1 MGDSAVRHRY
11 VSFHERLKH
20 VTIDLSRDSSTSWGA
35 SRLQV
40 AGLDAPA
47 SAFAVATGAA
57 PTVTEASDLQSTAFG
72 SALQQW
78 NELNLS
84 LPFQSFHANVMPKAL
99 SLVLLVHHRD
109 EIAAE
114 LDAGLTLRDPQNWL
128 AWDALLD
135 LVPRMAF
142 DLGSEFLPV
151 YPTLL
156 TALLRASSL
165 MDKNLTRG
173 DEELAARLVER
184 AFHSAAWLFRA
195 VSSLMVRSSDAQL
208 LVASWTIVRDLLT
221 ADQAPAAPV
230 SDDEDTE
237 RTEHVPVPRSMR
249 PVARS
254 HTRRFATEALAHL
267 IRKAPLSQLGVLVHT
282 MRVDSQTYG
291 PALDSGIAATWAH
304 SCKTAAHALHSR
316 SRELLSCVLEWDAPF
331 ASSIERWGE
340 RIMTALVHHARAPD
354 MAPVLEWLLH
364 RATESPL
371 AELPTCLMW
380 LIAALGTRKGTRIED
395 SFKAHFFA
403 WLPKLDGRMI
413 WSSSAAHV
421 PLLRAYTSLICVV
434 LPLARLQDMTGPG
447 KQVLQ
452 AFATRHEHEPFEVAW
467 SAFDGVYRALG
478 DPALAWRSFGA
489 LALPTALDA
498 TSQIFSGDATAAQEE
513 AALALLAALDAQGH
527 LTALHSAPPTTI
539 VLRWTKRT
547 QKKVQQRL
555 DRLASLLDSGQTDDV
570 LASMSAVP
578 LACRFPSAASAMA
591 RLLVRCIQAAA
602 SSADSKATRYM
613 DGIQGSLLAS
623 LVTVLRTSSDA
634 QDCVKVLFDGE
645 PSVFARLLQ
654 ASVSSHAVL
663 PALAD
668 LAQVVDA
675 PASLPSVTHMWP
687 ILTSALLDSNR
698 AIVHAALRLLA
709 LVTEAP
715 LNVFALLAEV
725 EAIPLDVP
733 NVTARNVKLRYAQRE
748 ACKALK
754 GSDLQM
760 QALVRYAIGTLKLN
774 LKPVWAA
781 SRETLVALSARV
793 SEEVWRVSFAE
804 LQAADALVHAGP
816 EPSDEMDE
824 EEAPPDIEPTR
835 DDARDDL
842 YQLHDPQLT
851 RRLRTLQHI
860 VRLDGVAPAQ
870 RVASVLQVRMTPHVR
885 FDAAHYTSELLQ
897 LYEQHAVLPE
907 KHSEAFV
914 SHVLAQWVS
923 LVDAPETDPTPSAA
937 RMERLRQFLAVFAE
951 FRDPARMHRASDMQG
966 HFLSLCAQ
974 PEITLQ
980 RGALSCLLTWK
991 PPALVHMEDKL
1002 RNLLDTAKFRDTLS
1016 QLDLS
1021 ATSEQF
1027 SAVTRTQVMP
1037 VLVRLLYGLMI
1048 SRRGVRT
1055 SGAGQQA
1062 RRTAILS
1069 ALYESRVEELQ
1080 LLVDLMLG
1088 AFADQVVTQPFVL
1101 PPPPEAPMRKQLG
1114 LLQMLGDVLRHL
1126 GRALQPCM
1134 HRLVGVVVSLAA
1146 HAVEAEDEQAREV
1159 RRAALRRLADFVQYG
1174 HGTNWSEFREV
1185 ILTRLVHPRLATFAQ
1200 DSVQSSSAFLDLC
1213 RSWISETDTLKCFL
1227 SDTTILPAVYAG
1239 LSNTSI
1245 KPPVAQTILD
1255 MAERLLSVAEGDDE
1269 EAAAI
1274 RDQVVLPMVPA
1285 LLEHLQPLVRHTIR
1299 TEFSHPFAM
1308 HVRDDLLRQELS
1320 VLSQLAPHIATQA
1333 AAAKVVELLVPLMR
1347 HSARAIPERTKTEL
1361 LRTFSLLLPRAGT
1374 SGAFLDDLY
1383 GLFCR
1388 LGSELRSRQARGQ
1401 YAEAFAQLATADP
1414 GLTRIT
1420 QWVRA
1425 LNAYSTRMVDEPD
1438 LEQRL
1443 TACDEILSEDTVI
1456 NVHEWHALLYHALFY
1471 ICDDELAMRTNASAM
1486 LQRFVRE
1493 AHDAECVSLA
1503 TRVLLPGMRRR
1514 LHSRSE
1520 AVRKELFQLLGVTVA
1535 EMSEAVPALAELH
1548 VLRAGG
1554 DEEASVFT
1562 NLYHIQT
1569 HRRVRAMHRLAQAA
1583 ESGALRSK
1591 TLSDL
1596 FLPLTWFFLLPN
1608 QSGGIDMNMANEALA
1623 CIRRM
1628 AAQLQWSHY
1637 YHWLTRFLRELKEHA
1652 AKEETSPAERLHVRG
1667 VVGVLEAFHFDC
1679 NEEVNSAAAPEDDL
1693 VDDQA
1698 YDGQALARDL
1708 TQPLDAQRDQRVA
1721 LAATLTTRVLPPLHE
1736 ALQVK
1741 DEDRLPARLPL
1752 IVGAARLAQHLPQD
1766 RRQVEL
1772 FKVFASLANALRS
1785 KLQSTRDA
1793 CRETALHMLRA
1804 IGVEYLAGVVREL
1817 RRLLTRGPQL
1827 AVCAYTVHSLVVA
1840 LSTGDEPLLTRL
1852 DDGVRDMVEAAMED
1866 VFGLTAEDRAAV
1878 EYRTKVRE
1886 LRQSKSIDTFDHL
1899 ARLAVPTRV
1908 QELLL
1913 PLRGVLAASIETKTL
1928 RNVDEC
1934 LRRIAS
1940 GLSANAHIDTHEFL
1954 VLCYTLIAK
1963 GEKALAQPP
1972 ASAPHLAQNAPKF
1985 VELGLELLTTALRRS
2000 RFDVHDEGTV
2010 ARLLPLVKA
2019 VGETLYA
2026 TNGPVIERGL
2036 RAAAALA
2043 RCPLPNLAE
2052 ALPVMQKQMLVL
2064 LRSAGGLHSAMAQAA
2079 LRALSVVLREGR
2091 APAPPTRQLTELL
2104 TLVEPELETPV
2115 AQASVFALLRAI
2127 VSRAFVVPEIYDI
2140 MDRIAELLVVSHDAQ
2155 VRDICRSLYLQF
2167 LLDYP
2172 QGQGRLQSQMQFLAK
2187 HLNYEKQ
2194 GGRQSVLELVGAVL
2208 SKFSTDVVSQF
2219 SELFFVAL
2227 VMLLANEESIAC
2239 RQQAAQ
2245 VLGTLLGAVHAPQ
2258 RATLMQMTRAWA
2270 TAQGST
2276 QAQQLASVA
2285 LRVYELAA
2293 ERDQSSVAQDACAA
2307 IVQAL
2312 QLGAEEGDADA
2323 WRYVYQALQTMQSLV
2338 QRDPRVWAHL
2348 ALAKEPLLT
2357 LLTFPHA
2364 WCRVS
2369 ACRVLGA
2376 SFASEQSWA
2385 PSDLVRAA
2393 KQLVSQL
2400 HSPFLDDALTLQVV
2414 RNLVFLGKTFAVGI
2428 DEEQVED
2435 DESEDD
2441 DDESKDDE
2449 DDETGNDEAGDEAS
2463 LQDEGPS
2470 VPARLAWL
2478 FTKLSHAARL
2488 QQHGRHNESAPKR
2501 AGAVLKWFAAMTSQL
2516 EAPVVSRFL
2525 VHILSPILRI
2535 VDDEQ
2540 APDDLKTLANEV
2552 QDMVQEHVGPVAFTR
2567 VYAHVK
2573 QTLLDKRRARK
2584 HSRLLETIAD
2594 PERAAK
2600 RRATRNAGKHM
2611 SRKRKNQAFK
2621 GQRVGNK
2628 RAKGTMR
2635 DHS

>member
-1 MGDSAVRHRY
+1 MGDSAAPHRY

-20 VTIDLSRDSSTSWGA
+20 VTIDLSRDSGTNWGA

-47 SAFAVATGAA
+47 SAFAVATGAT
-57 PTVTEASDLQSTAFG
+57 PTVTETSDLQSTAFG

-84 LPFQSFHANVMPKAL
+84 LPFQSFYANVMPKAQ

-221 ADQAPAAPV
+221 DQTLTASV
-230 SDDEDTE
+230 TDNEDAQCAE
-237 RTEHVPVPRSMR
+237 NDAMLRSMR
-249 PVARS
+249 PMARS

-282 MRVDSQTYG
+282 MRVDSHTYG

-316 SRELLSCVLEWDAPF
+316 TRELLSCALSWDAPF

-340 RIMTALVHHARAPD
+340 RIMTALVHHTRALD
-354 MAPVLEWLLH
+354 MIPVFEWLLC

-371 AELPTCLMW
+371 AELPTCLVW
-380 LIAALGTRKGTRIED
+380 LTAALGTRKGTRVDD
-395 SFKAHFFA
+395 SVKAQFFA
-403 WLPKLDGRMI
+403 WLPKLDARMV
-413 WSSSAAHV
+413 WNSSATNA
-421 PLLRAYTSLICVV
+421 PLLRAYTSLVCVSM
-434 LPLARLQDMTGPG
+434 PLARVQDLTGPG

-452 AFATRHEHEPFEVAW
+452 AFATRHEREPFEVAW
-467 SAFDGVYRALG
+467 AAFDGVYRALG
-478 DPALAWRSFGA
+478 DPALAWHSYGA

-498 TSQIFSGDATAAQEE
+498 TSQILAGHAKAAQED
-513 AALALLAALDAQGH
+513 AALAFLAELDAQGH
-527 LTALHSAPPTTI
+527 LAKLHDAPPTTT
-539 VLRWTKRT
+539 VLRWTKRA

-555 DRLASLLDSGQTDDV
+555 DRLASLLDSGRTDDEV
-570 LASMSAVP
+570 LTSMPAVP
-578 LACRFPSAASAMA
+578 LACRFPSAAPAMA

-602 SSADSKATRYM
+602 SGAGTTTTRYL
-613 DGIQGSLLAS
+613 DGILGSLLAS
-623 LVTVLRTSSDA
+623 LVTVLRSPLNVRE
-634 QDCVKVLFDGE
+634 CVQVLFDGE
-645 PSVFARLLQ
+645 PSIFVRLLQ

-668 LAQVVDA
+668 LAEAVAA
-675 PASLPSVTHMWP
+675 PTSLPSVTHMWP
-687 ILTSALLDSNR
+687 VLISALLDPNR

-725 EAIPLDVP
+725 EAMSLDVA

-748 ACKALK
+748 ACKALT

-781 SRETLVALSARV
+781 SRETLVALSARIG
-793 SEEVWRVSFAE
+793 EEVWRVSFAE

-816 EPSDEMDE
+816 EPGDEME
-824 EEAPPDIEPTR
+824 EEEVPHVTEPSH

-851 RRLRTLQHI
+851 RRLRTLAHI
-860 VRLDGVAPAQ
+860 VHLDGVDPAQ
-870 RVASVLQVRMTPHVR
+870 RAASALQARMTPHVR
-885 FDAAHYTSELLQ
+885 FDAAHYATEILL
-897 LYEQHAVLPE
+897 LYEQHALLPE

-914 SHVLAQWVS
+914 SHVLAQWAS
-923 LVDAPETDPTPSAA
+923 LVDAPETDRAPTIA
-937 RMERLRQFLAVFAE
+937 RMERLRQFLAIFAE
-951 FRDPARMHRASDMQG
+951 FRDPARMHKASDMQT
-966 HFLSLCAQ
+966 HFLALCAQ
-974 PEITLQ
+974 PEITVQ

-1027 SAVTRTQVMP
+1027 SAVMRPQVMP
-1037 VLVRLLYGLMI
+1037 VLIRLLYGLMI

-1055 SGAGQQA
+1055 SGAGQHA

-1088 AFADQVVTQPFVL
+1088 AFVDQVVTQPFVL

-1114 LLQMLGDVLRHL
+1114 LLQMLGEVLRHL

-1146 HAVEAEDEQAREV
+1146 HAADATDEQAREV
-1159 RRAALRRLADFVQYG
+1159 RRAALRRLADFVRYG
-1174 HGTNWSEFREV
+1174 QGTNWTEFRDV

-1200 DSVQSSSAFLDLC
+1200 DSVQAPSAFLELC
-1213 RSWISETDTLKCFL
+1213 RTWISESDTLICFL
-1227 SDTTILPAVYAG
+1227 SDTSILPAVYAG
-1239 LSNTSI
+1239 LSSTSI

-1255 MAERLLSVAEGDDE
+1255 MAERLLSVAEAEGE
-1269 EAAAI
+1269 EAKAI

-1299 TEFSHPFAM
+1299 TEFTHPLAL

-1401 YAEAFAQLATADP
+1401 YAEAFAQLATAEP
-1414 GLTRIT
+1414 SLTRIT
-1420 QWVRA
+1420 EWVRA
-1425 LNAYSTRMVDEPD
+1425 LNAYSARMVDEPD

-1443 TACDEILSEDTVI
+1443 SAFDAILDAETVI
-1456 NVHEWHALLYHALFY
+1456 GAREWHVLLYHALFY

-1493 AHDAECVSLA
+1493 AHDPECVSLA

-1520 AVRKELFQLLGVTVA
+1520 AVRKELFQLLGITVT
-1535 EMSEAVPALAELH
+1535 EMSELVPPLAELN

-1554 DEEASVFT
+1554 DDEASVFT

-1628 AAQLQWSHY
+1628 AAQLQWNHY

-1652 AKEETSPAERLHVRG
+1652 AKDETSPAERLHVRG

-1679 NEEVNSAAAPEDDL
+1679 NEDVSDNTGATEEDL
-1693 VDDQA
+1693 ADDQA

-1708 TQPLDAQRDQRVA
+1708 TQPLDAQRDQKVA

-1752 IVGAARLAQHLPQD
+1752 IVGAARLAQHLPKD
-1766 RRQVEL
+1766 RQQVEL

-1793 CRETALHMLRA
+1793 CRETALQMLRA
-1804 IGVEYLAGVVREL
+1804 IGVEYLASVVREL

-1827 AVCAYTVHSLVVA
+1827 AVCAYTVHSLLVA
-1840 LSTGDEPLLTRL
+1840 LSTGDEPLLTGL

-1886 LRQSKSIDTFDHL
+1886 LRQSKSIDTFEHL
-1899 ARLAVPTRV
+1899 ARLAEPKCV

-1928 RNVDEC
+1928 RHVDEC
-1934 LRRIAS
+1934 LGRIAS
-1940 GLSANAHIDTHEFL
+1940 GLSANTHIDTHDFL

-1963 GEKALAQPP
+1963 GEKALAQPL
-1972 ASAPHLAQNAPKF
+1972 ASAPYLTQNAHKF

-2000 RFDVHDEGTV
+2000 RFDVHNEETV
-2010 ARLLPLVKA
+2010 ARLVPLVKA

-2026 TNGPVIERGL
+2026 TSGPVIERGL

-2079 LRALSVVLREGR
+2079 LRALSIVLREGR
-2091 APAPPTRQLTELL
+2091 APPPPTRQLTELL

-2140 MDRIAELLVVSHDAQ
+2140 MDRVAELLVVSHDAQ

-2187 HLNYEKQ
+2187 HLSYEKQ

-2208 SKFSTDVVSQF
+2208 SKFSTEVVSQF

-2227 VMLLANEESIAC
+2227 VMLLANEESTAC

-2245 VLGTLLGAVHAPQ
+2245 VLRTLLGAVHAPQ

-2270 TAQGST
+2270 TAQGSA

-2293 ERDQSSVAQDACAA
+2293 ERDQSSVAEDACVA

-2312 QLGAEEGDADA
+2312 QQGAEEGDADA

-2338 QRDPRVWAHL
+2338 QRDPHVWTHL
-2348 ALAKEPLLT
+2348 APAKEPLLI

-2376 SFASEQSWA
+2376 SFASQQPWT
-2385 PSDLVRAA
+2385 PSDLVRSAR
-2393 KQLVSQL
+2393 QLVSQL
-2400 HSPFLDDALTLQVV
+2400 YSPFLDDALTLQVV
-2414 RNLVFLGKTFAVGI
+2414 RNLVFLGKKFADGI
-2428 DEEQVED
+2428 EEEHVEDEDDDEDVEQED
-2435 DESEDD
+2435 DE
-2441 DDESKDDE
+2441 
-2449 DDETGNDEAGDEAS
+2449 DEAEDEAS
-2463 LQDEGPS
+2463 THEDGPL
-2470 VPARLAWL
+2470 VPARLSWL

-2488 QQHGRHNESAPKR
+2488 QHGGRSNESAPKR

-2516 EAPVVSRFL
+2516 EASVIGRFL

-2535 VDDEQ
+2535 MDDEQ
-2540 APDDLKTLANEV
+2540 APEDLKTLANEV
-2552 QDMVQEHVGPVAFTR
+2552 QDMVQEYVGPVAFTR
-2567 VYAHVK
+2567 AYTHVK
-2573 QTLLDKRRARK
+2573 QTLMDKRRERK
-2584 HSRLLETIAD
+2584 HSRLLETIAN

-2600 RRATRNAGKHM
+2600 RRTARNAGKHM

-2628 RAKGTMR
+2628 RARGSIR
-2635 DHS
+2635 DP

>member
-20 VTIDLSRDSSTSWGA
+20 VTIDLSRESSTSWGA

-84 LPFQSFHANVMPKAL
+84 LPFQSFYASVMPKAQ

-109 EIAAE
+109 EIAME
-114 LDAGLTLRDPQNWL
+114 LDAGLTLHDPQNWL
-128 AWDALLD
+128 AWDAFLD

-184 AFHSAAWLFRA
+184 AFNSAAWLFRA

-230 SDDEDTE
+230 SDNEDTE
-237 RTEHVPVPRSMR
+237 RAENETVPRGMR

-282 MRVDSQTYG
+282 MHVDSHTYG
-291 PALDSGIAATWAH
+291 SALDSGIAATWAH
-304 SCKTAAHALHSR
+304 SCKTAAHAVHSR
-316 SRELLSCVLEWDAPF
+316 TRELLSCVLHWDARF
-331 ASSIERWGE
+331 VSNIERWGE

-354 MAPVLEWLLH
+354 MVPVLEWLLH
-364 RATESPL
+364 RATESAL
-371 AELPTCLMW
+371 DELPTCLVW
-380 LIAALGTRKGTRIED
+380 LTAALGTRKGTRVDD
-395 SFKAHFFA
+395 SVKARFFA
-403 WLPKLDGRMI
+403 WLPKLDARI
-413 WSSSAAHV
+413 VWSSSATNV
-421 PLLRAYTSLICVV
+421 QLLRAYTSLVCVT
-434 LPLARLQDMTGPG
+434 LPLARVQDMTGPG

-452 AFATRHEHEPFEVAW
+452 AFATRYEREPFDLAW
-467 SAFDGVYRALG
+467 AAFDGVYRALG
-478 DPALAWRSFGA
+478 DPALAWRGFGA

-498 TSQIFSGDATAAQEE
+498 TSRIFAGHYTTAQEE
-513 AALALLAALDAQGH
+513 AALVFLAELDAQGH
-527 LTALHSAPPTTI
+527 LAALHSAPPTTI

-555 DRLASLLDSGQTDDV
+555 DHLASLLDSGRTDEV
-570 LASMSAVP
+570 LANMPAVP
-578 LACRFPSAASAMA
+578 LACRFPSAAPAMA

-602 SSADSKATRYM
+602 SGTDSTATRYM
-613 DGIQGSLLAS
+613 DGILGSLLAS
-623 LVTVLRTSSDA
+623 LVTVLRMSSDVREYV
-634 QDCVKVLFDGE
+634 QVLFDGE
-645 PSVFARLLQ
+645 PSIFAHLLQ

-663 PALAD
+663 PALVD
-668 LAQVVDA
+668 LAEAVDA
-675 PASLPSVTHMWP
+675 PATLPSVAHMWP
-687 ILTSALLDSNR
+687 VLTSALLDPNR

-725 EAIPLDVP
+725 EAMPLDVP

-816 EPSDEMDE
+816 KPSDEMDE
-824 EEAPPDIEPTR
+824 EEASFDTEPTH

-851 RRLRTLQHI
+851 RRLRTLHHI

-870 RVASVLQVRMTPHVR
+870 RAALVLQARMTPHVR
-885 FDAAHYTSELLQ
+885 FDAAHYATELLL

-914 SHVLAQWVS
+914 SHVLAQWAS
-923 LVDAPETDPTPSAA
+923 LVDAPESDRTPSAA
-937 RMERLRQFLAVFAE
+937 RMERLRQFLAIFAE
-951 FRDPARMHRASDMQG
+951 FRDPARMHRASDMQA
-966 HFLSLCAQ
+966 HFLTLCAQ
-974 PEITLQ
+974 PEITVQ

-991 PPALVHMEDKL
+991 TPALVHMEDKL

-1027 SAVTRTQVMP
+1027 SAVTRPQVMP

-1055 SGAGQQA
+1055 SGAGQHA

-1069 ALYESRVEELQ
+1069 ALYESQVEEWQ

-1088 AFADQVVTQPFVL
+1088 AFGDQVVTQPFVL

-1114 LLQMLGDVLRHL
+1114 LLQMLGEVLRYL

-1134 HRLVGVVVSLAA
+1134 YRLVGVVVSLAA
-1146 HAVEAEDEQAREV
+1146 HAAEATDEQAREV

-1174 HGTNWSEFREV
+1174 HGTNWAEFREV

-1200 DSVQSSSAFLDLC
+1200 DSVQAPSAFLDLC
-1213 RSWISETDTLKCFL
+1213 RTWINKSDTLLCFL
-1227 SDTTILPAVYAG
+1227 SDTSILPAVYAG
-1239 LSNTSI
+1239 LSSTSI

-1255 MAERLLSVAEGDDE
+1255 MAEHLLSAAEGDEE
-1269 EAAAI
+1269 EARAI
-1274 RDQVVLPMVPA
+1274 RDRVVMPMVPA
-1285 LLEHLQPLVRHTIR
+1285 LLEHLQPLVHHTIR
-1299 TEFSHPFAM
+1299 TEFSHPLAM

-1320 VLSQLAPHIATQA
+1320 VLSQLAPHIATHA
-1333 AAAKVVELLVPLMR
+1333 IAAKVVELLVPLMR
-1347 HSARAIPERTKTEL
+1347 HSARAVPERTKTEL
-1361 LRTFSLLLPRAGT
+1361 LRTFSLLLPRAET

-1401 YAEAFAQLATADP
+1401 YAEAFAQLATAEP
-1414 GLTRIT
+1414 GLSRIT

-1443 TACDEILSEDTVI
+1443 TACDAILSEETVI
-1456 NVHEWHALLYHALFY
+1456 DVREWHALLYHALFY

-1493 AHDAECVSLA
+1493 AHDAERVSLA

-1520 AVRKELFQLLGVTVA
+1520 AVRKELFQLLDVTVA

-1596 FLPLTWFFLLPN
+1596 FLPLTWFFLQPN

-1623 CIRRM
+1623 CIRRI
-1628 AAQLQWSHY
+1628 ATQLQWGHY
-1637 YHWLTRFLRELKEHA
+1637 YHWLARFLRELREHA
-1652 AKEETSPAERLHVRG
+1652 AKDETSPAERLHVRG

-1679 NEEVNSAAAPEDDL
+1679 DEEVSSAAGAPEDDL
-1693 VDDQA
+1693 ADDQA

-1708 TQPLDAQRDQRVA
+1708 TQPLDAQRVQKVA
-1721 LAATLTTRVLPPLHE
+1721 LTATLTTRVLPPLHE

-1804 IGVEYLAGVVREL
+1804 IGVEYFAGVVREL

-1840 LSTGDEPLLTRL
+1840 LSTGDEPPLTRL

-1886 LRQSKSIDTFDHL
+1886 LWQSKSIDTFEHL
-1899 ARLAVPTRV
+1899 ARLAVPGRV
-1908 QELLL
+1908 QELLI
-1913 PLRGVLAASIETKTL
+1913 PLRGILAASIETKTL

-1934 LRRIAS
+1934 FRRIAS
-1940 GLSANAHIDTHEFL
+1940 GLSANTHIDTHDYL

-1963 GEKALAQPP
+1963 GEKALAQPL
-1972 ASAPHLAQNAPKF
+1972 ASAPHLAQNAHKF

-2000 RFDVHDEGTV
+2000 RFDVHDEETV
-2010 ARLLPLVKA
+2010 ARLVPLVKA

-2043 RCPLPNLAE
+2043 RCPLPNLIE

-2079 LRALSVVLREGR
+2079 LRALSIVLREGR

-2187 HLNYEKQ
+2187 HLSYEKQ

-2227 VMLLANEESIAC
+2227 VMLLANEESTAC
-2239 RQQAAQ
+2239 RQQTAQ
-2245 VLGTLLGAVHAPQ
+2245 VLGTLLGAIHAPQ

-2270 TAQGST
+2270 TAQGSA

-2293 ERDQSSVAQDACAA
+2293 ERDQSSVAQDACVA

-2312 QLGAEEGDADA
+2312 QLGAREGDADA
-2323 WRYVYQALQTMQSLV
+2323 WRYVYQALQTLQSLV
-2338 QRDPRVWAHL
+2338 QRDPRLWSQL
-2348 ALAKEPLLT
+2348 APAKEPLLI

-2364 WCRVS
+2364 WCRIS

-2376 SFASEQSWA
+2376 SFASEQPWA
-2385 PSDLVRAA
+2385 PSDLIRAA

-2400 HSPFLDDALTLQVV
+2400 YSPFLDDALTLQVV
-2414 RNLVFLGKTFAVGI
+2414 RNLVFLGKKFAVGI

-2435 DESEDD
+2435 DDEAEDETADDDDDDD
-2441 DDESKDDE
+2441 DDEAA
-2449 DDETGNDEAGDEAS
+2449 DEAGS
-2463 LQDEGPS
+2463 QDDGPP

-2488 QQHGRHNESAPKR
+2488 QHGRYNESAPKR

-2516 EAPVVSRFL
+2516 EPPVVSRFL

-2535 VDDEQ
+2535 VDDDQ
-2540 APDDLKTLANEV
+2540 APEDLKTLANEV
-2552 QDMVQEHVGPVAFTR
+2552 QDMVQEHVGSVAFTR
-2567 VYAHVK
+2567 VYTHVK
-2573 QTLLDKRRARK
+2573 QTLLDKRRERK

-2600 RRATRNAGKHM
+2600 RRAARNAGKHM

>member
-20 VTIDLSRDSSTSWGA
+20 VTIDLTRDSSTSWGT
-35 SRLQV
+35 SGLQV

-84 LPFQSFHANVMPKAL
+84 LPFQSFYANVMPKAQ

-109 EIAAE
+109 EIAAA
-114 LDAGLTLRDPQNWL
+114 LDAGLTLREPQNWL

-142 DLGSEFLPV
+142 DLGSEFLLV

-195 VSSLMVRSSDAQL
+195 ISSLMSRSSDAQL

-221 ADQAPAAPV
+221 SEQAPIVPATDEN
-230 SDDEDTE
+230 DDEDDADHAENETAM
-237 RTEHVPVPRSMR
+237 RSAR
-249 PVARS
+249 PMVRS

-267 IRKAPLSQLGVLVHT
+267 IRKAPLSQLGVLVHS
-282 MRVDSQTYG
+282 MRIDSQTYG
-291 PALDSGIAATWAH
+291 PELDSGIAATWAH

-316 SRELLSCVLEWDAPF
+316 TRELLSCVLDWDAPF
-331 ASSIERWGE
+331 AASIERWGE
-340 RIMTALVHHARAPD
+340 RIMTALVHHARAAD
-354 MAPVLEWLLH
+354 MVPVLEWLLQ
-364 RATESPL
+364 RSTESPL
-371 AELPTCLMW
+371 AELPACLVW
-380 LIAALGTRKGTRIED
+380 LTAALGTRKGTRVDD
-395 SFKAHFFA
+395 SFKTHFFA
-403 WLPKLDGRMI
+403 WLPKLDARMV
-413 WSSSAAHV
+413 WTSSAAHR
-421 PLLRAYTSLICVV
+421 PLLRAYTSLICVTM
-434 LPLARLQDMTGPG
+434 PLARVQDMTGPG

-452 AFATRHEHEPFEVAW
+452 AFATRYEREPFDVAW
-467 SAFDGVYRALG
+467 AAFDGVYRALG
-478 DPALAWRSFGA
+478 DPALGWRSFGA

-498 TSQIFSGDATAAQEE
+498 TSHLLSGNAPVAQED
-513 AALALLAALDAQGH
+513 AALAFLAELDIQGHLAALHD
-527 LTALHSAPPTTI
+527 APPTTI

-555 DRLASLLDSGQTDDV
+555 DQLASLLDSGRADDQV
-570 LASMSAVP
+570 LASMPAVP
-578 LACRFPSAASAMA
+578 LACRFPNAAPTMA
-591 RLLVRCIQAAA
+591 RLLVRCIQAVA
-602 SSADSKATRYM
+602 SRADTTTRHV
-613 DGIQGSLLAS
+613 DGIVGTLLAT
-623 LVTVLRTSSDA
+623 LVAVLHAPSA
-634 QDCVKVLFDGE
+634 HVKESVQVLFDGE
-645 PSVFARLLQ
+645 RSIFARLLQ
-654 ASVSSHAVL
+654 TSASSHAVL

-668 LAQVVDA
+668 LAEAVHA
-675 PASLPSVTHMWP
+675 PSALPSVHHLWP
-687 ILTSALLDSNR
+687 MLTSALLDPNR

-709 LVTEAP
+709 LVTEGP
-715 LNVFALLAEV
+715 LNVCALLAEV
-725 EAIPLDVP
+725 EAMPLDVP

-754 GSDLQM
+754 GTDVQM
-760 QALVRYAIGTLKLN
+760 QALVRYSIGTLKLN

-793 SEEVWRVSFAE
+793 SEEVWRVSFVE

-816 EPSDEMDE
+816 VPSDEAAEEDE
-824 EEAPPDIEPTR
+824 EEEEPASAH

-842 YQLHDPQLT
+842 YQLHDPQLS
-851 RRLRTLQHI
+851 RRLRTLRREVH
-860 VRLDGVAPAQ
+860 LDLVTPAQ
-870 RVASVLQVRMTPHVR
+870 RAASAFQARATPHVR
-885 FDAAHYTSELLQ
+885 FDAAHYATELLL
-897 LYEQHAVLPE
+897 LYAQHAVLPE

-914 SHVLAQWVS
+914 SHVLAQWSS
-923 LVDAPETDPTPSAA
+923 LVDAQDSDRAPSAA
-937 RMERLRQFLAVFAE
+937 RTERLRQFLAIFAE
-951 FRDPARMHRASDMQG
+951 FREPAKMFKASVMQE
-966 HFLSLCAQ
+966 HFLALCAQ
-974 PEITLQ
+974 PEITVQ

-991 PPALVHMEDKL
+991 PHALVHMEDKL

-1021 ATSEQF
+1021 ATSDQF
-1027 SAVTRTQVMP
+1027 SAVTRPEVMP
-1037 VLVRLLYGLMI
+1037 VLIRLLFGLMI

-1055 SGAGQQA
+1055 SGAGQHA

-1069 ALYESRVEELQ
+1069 ALYESQVEELQ
-1080 LLVDLMLG
+1080 LLVDLMLS
-1088 AFADQVVTQPFVL
+1088 AFEDQVVPQPFVL

-1114 LLQMLGDVLRHL
+1114 LLQMLGEVLRHL
-1126 GRALQPCM
+1126 GRALRPCM

-1146 HAVEAEDEQAREV
+1146 HAADATDEQAREV
-1159 RRAALRRLADFVQYG
+1159 RRAALRRLADFVRYG
-1174 HGTNWSEFREV
+1174 QGIEWVEFREP
-1185 ILTRLVHPRLATFAQ
+1185 ILARLVHPRLATFAQ
-1200 DSVQSSSAFLDLC
+1200 DSVQAPSAFLDLC
-1213 RSWISETDTLKCFL
+1213 RTWISETDTLLCFM
-1227 SDTTILPAVYAG
+1227 SDTSILPAIYAG
-1239 LSNTSI
+1239 LSSTSI
-1245 KPPVAQTILD
+1245 KPLVAQAILD
-1255 MAERLLSVAEGDDE
+1255 MAERLLGAAEADE
-1269 EAAAI
+1269 DI
-1274 RDQVVLPMVPA
+1274 RVQVVLPMVPA

-1299 TEFSHPFAM
+1299 SEFTHPLAI

-1320 VLSQLAPHIATQA
+1320 VLSQLAPHIETQTA
-1333 AAAKVVELLVPLMR
+1333 AARVVELLVPLMR

-1361 LRTFSLLLPRAGT
+1361 LRTFSLLLPRAQT
-1374 SGAFLDDLY
+1374 SGDLLDNLY

-1388 LGSELRSRQARGQ
+1388 LGSELRSRQARSQ
-1401 YAEAFAQLATADP
+1401 YAEAFAQLATAEP
-1414 GLTRIT
+1414 SLTRIS

-1443 TACDEILSEDTVI
+1443 TACDTILHESTVI
-1456 NVHEWHALLYHALFY
+1456 HAREWHALLYHALFY
-1471 ICDDELAMRTNASAM
+1471 ICDEELAMRTNASAM

-1493 AHDAECVSLA
+1493 ARDPECVSLV

-1535 EMSEAVPALAELH
+1535 EMSDAVPALAELH

-1583 ESGALRSK
+1583 EHGALRSK
-1591 TLSDL
+1591 TLSEL
-1596 FLPLTWFFLLPN
+1596 FLPLAWFFLLPN
-1608 QSGGIDMNMANEALA
+1608 QSGGIDINMANEALA

-1628 AAQLQWSHY
+1628 AAHLQWSHY
-1637 YHWLTRFLRELKEHA
+1637 YHWLSRFLRELKEHA
-1652 AKEETSPAERLHVRG
+1652 AKEETSAAERLHVRG

-1679 NEEVNSAAAPEDDL
+1679 NEEVSDAAATQEEDQAEE
-1693 VDDQA
+1693 QA
-1698 YDGQALARDL
+1698 YDEQALARDL
-1708 TQPLDAQRDQRVA
+1708 TQPSLEAQREQKVA

-1736 ALQVK
+1736 ALHVK
-1741 DEDRLPARLPL
+1741 NEDRLPARLPL
-1752 IVGAARLAQHLPQD
+1752 IIGAARLAQHLPTD

-1804 IGVEYLAGVVREL
+1804 IGVKYLAGVVREL

-1840 LSTGDEPLLTRL
+1840 LSTGDEPLLTSL
-1852 DDGVRDMVEAAMED
+1852 DEGVRDMVEATMED

-1886 LRQSKSIDTFDHL
+1886 LRQSKSIDTFEHL
-1899 ARLAVPTRV
+1899 ARLAEPARV

-1913 PLRGVLAASIETKTL
+1913 PLRGVLATSIETKTL

-1940 GLSANAHIDTHEFL
+1940 GLSANTHIDTPAFL

-1963 GEKALAQPP
+1963 GEKSLASPP
-1972 ASAPHLAQNAPKF
+1972 ASAPYLSQNAPKF

-2000 RFDVHDEGTV
+2000 RFDVHDEDTV
-2010 ARLLPLVKA
+2010 ARLTPLVRT

-2091 APAPPTRQLTELL
+2091 APPPPTRQLTELL
-2104 TLVEPELETPV
+2104 TLVSPELETPV

-2127 VSRAFVVPEIYDI
+2127 VSRAFVVPEIYDV
-2140 MDRIAELLVVSHDAQ
+2140 MDRIAQLLVVSHDPQ

-2187 HLNYEKQ
+2187 HLSYEKQ

-2227 VMLLANEESIAC
+2227 VMLLANEESTAC

-2245 VLGTLLGAVHAPQ
+2245 VMGTLLSAVHAPQ

-2270 TAQGST
+2270 TAQGSA

-2293 ERDQSSVAQDACAA
+2293 ERDQGSVAQDACVA

-2338 QRDPRVWAHL
+2338 QRDPGVWTSL
-2348 ALAKEPLLT
+2348 ADTKEPLLT

-2369 ACRVLGA
+2369 ASRVLGA
-2376 SFASEQSWA
+2376 SFASQQPWA

-2414 RNLVFLGKTFAVGI
+2414 RNLVFLGKAFAEGI
-2428 DEEQVED
+2428 DEEDAEEED
-2435 DESEDD
+2435 EEEEEDD
-2441 DDESKDDE
+2441 DDDDE
-2449 DDETGNDEAGDEAS
+2449 QAQNDIEDTNPQDD
-2463 LQDEGPS
+2463 GPP

-2478 FTKLSHAARL
+2478 FSKLSHTARL
-2488 QQHGRHNESAPKR
+2488 NHGARNAESAPQR

-2516 EAPVVSRFL
+2516 EAPVISRFL
-2525 VHILSPILRI
+2525 VHILSPILRMM
-2535 VDDEQ
+2535 DDEQ
-2540 APDDLKTLANEV
+2540 APEDLKTLANEV

-2567 VYAHVK
+2567 VYTHVK
-2573 QTLLDKRRARK
+2573 QTLLEKRRTRK
-2584 HSRLLETIAD
+2584 HTRLLENMAD

-2600 RRATRNAGKHM
+2600 RRAARNAGKHM

-2621 GQRVGNK
+2621 VQRTGNK

-2635 DHS
+2635 NS